1 MDIFVCP
8 NGIWY
13 AQALGRKAPMQ
24 YNDVDCGVCVCLNA
38 KQLCE
43 SDKDALQI
51 SENNEW
57 RNDYREE
64 NSSANRYNVAL
75 ELVKK
80 EIL

>member
-1 MDIFVCP
+1 MDTYVCN

-51 SENNEW
+51 SEKNEW

-64 NSSANRYNVAL
+64 NSSANRYGVAL
-75 ELVKK
+75 ELIKQ
-80 EIL
+80 EIM